1 MIPVTNYTFTKVYI
15 LKGSILILDTLI
27 SRFSVFKDYY
37 KVIQYLVDSYF
48 SFNIFFL
55 IPVS

>member
-48 SFNIFFL
+48 SFNIFF
-55 IPVS
+55 